1 MISNTPLYSAL
12 LKHQALRRAPFH
24 TPGHKCA
31 PGALPQD
38 LLALDFT
45 ELPDTDSLFEAD
57 GPILQAEQAAA
68 RLFQAKRTL
77 FSAGGCSLCIQAML
91 RLACPQGGRVLC
103 ARNVHRSAVN
113 TMALLGLEP
122 VWSVPDAILSA
133 LKNNTKSINA
143 CYVTSPDY
151 YGRLQDIPALAGLCR
166 QKHIP
171 LLVDNAHGTQLAFT
185 QPDLHPLHL
194 GASMTADSTHKT
206 LNVLTGGAW
215 LQIGEERYMQD
226 AKEAMSLFASTSPSY
241 PIMASLDLAR
251 AYQEEHPAAFA
262 EVQRQVRVLS
272 QTAQR
277 IGITNVSDDPTRLAL
292 RTSDIGLTGAAAAE
306 IFRENGVEPEMA
318 DGGFVVFICT
328 PWNTE
333 ADYQRLAKGL
343 SALPIG
349 KPLPP
354 IPELPPL
361 PPVRLPLRQAVFAPA
376 HAVSLEQAVGRIA
389 AEAACPCP
397 PGIPVVMPG
406 EEVTQEVAQFLRG
419 YGFFSLHVL

>member
-12 LKHQALRRAPFH
+12 LKHQALHRAPFH

-31 PGALPQD
+31 PGALPQN

-215 LQIGEERYMQD
+215 LQIGEERYVQD

>member
-151 YGRLQDIPALAGLCR
+151 YGRLQDIPALAVLCR

-194 GASMTADSTHKT
+194 GASMTADSAHKT

-215 LQIGEERYMQD
+215 LQIGEERYVQD

-328 PWNTE
+328 QWNTE

>member
-57 GPILQAEQAAA
+57 GPILQAEQAVA

-215 LQIGEERYMQD
+215 LQIGEERYVQD

-349 KPLPP
+349 NPCRRFRNCRPCRRC
-354 IPELPPL
+354 
-361 PPVRLPLRQAVFAPA
+361 VYRC
-376 HAVSLEQAVGRIA
+376 GR
-389 AEAACPCP
+389 
-397 PGIPVVMPG
+397 
-406 EEVTQEVAQFLRG
+406 QFLPRHMPC
-419 YGFFSLHVL
+419 LWNRQWAA

>member
-1 MISNTPLYSAL
+1 
-12 LKHQALRRAPFH
+12 
-24 TPGHKCA
+24 
-31 PGALPQD
+31 
-38 LLALDFT
+38 
-45 ELPDTDSLFEAD
+45 
-57 GPILQAEQAAA
+57 
-68 RLFQAKRTL
+68 
-77 FSAGGCSLCIQAML
+77 
-91 RLACPQGGRVLC
+91 
-103 ARNVHRSAVN
+103 
-113 TMALLGLEP
+113 
-122 VWSVPDAILSA
+122 
-133 LKNNTKSINA
+133 
-143 CYVTSPDY
+143 
-151 YGRLQDIPALAGLCR
+151 
-166 QKHIP
+166 
-171 LLVDNAHGTQLAFT
+171 
-185 QPDLHPLHL
+185 
-194 GASMTADSTHKT
+194 
-206 LNVLTGGAW
+206 
-215 LQIGEERYMQD
+215 
-226 AKEAMSLFASTSPSY
+226 
-241 PIMASLDLAR
+241 MASLDLAR

>member
-57 GPILQAEQAAA
+57 GPILQAEQAVA

-215 LQIGEERYMQD
+215 LQIGEERYVQD